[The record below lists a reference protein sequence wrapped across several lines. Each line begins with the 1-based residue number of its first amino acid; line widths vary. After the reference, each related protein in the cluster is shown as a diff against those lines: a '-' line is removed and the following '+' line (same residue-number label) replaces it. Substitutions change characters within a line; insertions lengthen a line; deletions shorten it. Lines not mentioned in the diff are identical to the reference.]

1 MADGCG
7 QEENRNVAG
16 KLGSVRISP
25 EVLATIARLTA
36 LSVPGVAHM
45 HSALAGNVDRLF
57 HGRGSADGVR
67 VQVVDNAVS
76 IDLSLIAFSGV
87 NLLEVGQAVQQQVAR
102 AIQNLVGMPVLA
114 VNVRVEDVVIAP
126 KE

>member
-1 MADGCG
+1 M
-7 QEENRNVAG
+7 AG

-36 LSVPGVAHM
+36 LNVPGVAHM

-67 VQVVDNAVS
+67 VQVVDNAVN
-76 IDLSLIAFSGV
+76 IDLSLIAFSDV
-87 NLLEVGQAVQQQVAR
+87 NLLEMGQAVQQQVAR
-102 AIQNLVGMPVLA
+102 AIQTLVGMPVLA
-114 VNVRVEDVVIAP
+114 VNVRIEDVVIAP
-126 KE
+126 RD